1 MKIDLNSINQQ
12 DFYIKERNIPG
23 LGDFYLINPRESK
36 HRWVESELYL
46 RSLLVDKETLE
57 IVSSGLSK
65 FQNLGENEEDTK
77 KLQEAIVF
85 EKPIEYS
92 SKYDGSLVIKD
103 IIKDK
108 VHFRTRGCHDL
119 GDFHDLV
126 MKVVNDKYPKLL
138 NTELY
143 RDYSILMEFVSP
155 VKRVVINYP
164 ESDLV
169 LLGVMDKSVFPPK
182 LLGTRE
188 QVVNISS
195 ILNVPPIK
203 YHELPHNIDEIIQ
216 TVKKWENDE
225 GIVIRIQEENSL
237 RLIKVKSD
245 DYLEKHR
252 MKFNLN
258 TSKIREIIW
267 EYKINNLEEFEL
279 IMELLEYD
287 YELIALFEEFAN
299 EFILEVREMLKTIIR
314 LQTYVYE
321 NLLEIPEKKIQ
332 VEHLKHWAEENKK
345 TNYPW
350 AACNSL
356 FTLGINT
363 LQSKV
368 DEWYMPMILDIPRPE
383 YQKRKKELL

>member
-57 IVSSGLSK
+57 IVSSGFPK
-65 FQNLGENEEDTK
+65 FFNVGEMEEDTIAFNTAV
-77 KLQEAIVF
+77 LLEN
-85 EKPIEYS
+85 PMEYT
-92 SKYDGSLVIKD
+92 SKIDGSCVLRDVIKG
-103 IIKDK
+103 K

-119 GDFHDLV
+119 GDFHELV
-126 MKVVNDKYPKLL
+126 MRVIAEKYPNLL
-138 NTELY
+138 DPCLY
-143 RDYSILMEFVSP
+143 KYYSLLMEFVSP
-155 VKRVVINYP
+155 AKRIVLNYP

-169 LLGVMDKSVFPPK
+169 LLGAMSKLKYPPE
-182 LLGTRE
+182 LVGTRRE
-188 QVVNISS
+188 IDFLSKGTG
-195 ILNVPPIK
+195 VPPIK
-203 YHELPHNIDEIIQ
+203 YHTLPHDIDEIIQ
-216 TVKKWENDE
+216 TVKEWKDDE
-225 GIVIRIQEENSL
+225 GIVIRFQEENNL

-267 EYKINNLEEFEL
+267 EYKINNLEEFEI

-299 EFILEVREMLKTIIR
+299 EFIIEVREMLKTIIR

-332 VEHLKHWAEENKK
+332 VEHLKHWAEENNK

-350 AACNSL
+350 AASNSL
-356 FTLGINT
+356 FTLGINV

-383 YQKRKKELL
+383 YLKRKKELL